1 MASVSKVVGFLENIF
16 LGGSAVA
23 LLSIM
28 LLTTLDITLRK
39 MTDLAV
45 PGLYD
50 LTQEYLMIAVV
61 FLSISYVQRIGGHVR
76 VTLFQNLIPE
86 LARRPIQKVLDVI
99 ALIFLVL
106 VAMAGWKAGG
116 EAWRLNETS
125 ASVWSYPLA
134 PALLMVPLGCGL
146 ASLRTLLSLLMPEDA
161 ER

>member
-1 MASVSKVVGFLENIF
+1 MAAVSRVVGWLENAC
-16 LGGSAVA
+16 LVGSAVA

-50 LTQEYLMIAVV
+50 LTQEYMMIAVV
-61 FLSISYVQRIGGHVR
+61 FLSISYVQRVGGHVR
-76 VTLFQNLIPE
+76 VTLFQDLIPE
-86 LARRPIQKVLDVI
+86 AARRTIQKVLDVI
-99 ALIFLVL
+99 ALIFLVM
-106 VAMAGWKAGG
+106 VAMAGWKAGV

-134 PALLMVPLGCGL
+134 PALFMVPLGCGL
-146 ASLRTLLSLLMPEDA
+146 ASLRTLLSLLMPEDGEA
-161 ER
+161 